1 MIIIDANVFFKRK
14 LLSRGKP
21 VPETDLNKKNQR
33 HAEDKIPV
41 FRLVAKQVHTE
52 DGTRRTTDDGRKK
65 EGFLRNSPQVVLR
78 LVFINTHQCKCQ
90 YIDSNQII
98 VKHYEIL
105 LLVSV
110 ISLSYSILGKKSK

>member
-52 DGTRRTTDDGRKK
+52 DGTRGTTDDGRKK
-65 EGFLRNSPQVVLR
+65 EGFLRNPPAM
-78 LVFINTHQCKCQ
+78 VFCFGFVNTHQQKCQ
-90 YIDSNQII
+90 YIDNNQII
-98 VKHYEIL
+98 VKNHKKLLHVIMIFIIL
-105 LLVSV
+105 HF
-110 ISLSYSILGKKSK
+110 GKKKQV